1 MARPR
6 FDRTTHQT
14 SAGAASSAAPTTQG
28 NGNNLQ
34 TQKESFIFH

>member
-28 NGNNLQ
+28 NGNNSH
-34 TQKESFIFH
+34 TKKSFIFH

>member
-28 NGNNLQ
+28 NGKSSHKSLIF
-34 TQKESFIFH
+34 FIKI